1 MNTQVVDETNL
12 SLPLLLSVL
21 SGSTNAEWSMI
32 DERVLK
38 ATINDRACLV
48 SIVGGSQ
55 IRIFSPSALP
65 IPQDVSLQEL
75 VALAN
80 DVNSDLAW
88 TLRAYVSDEADLCFL
103 HSIYVDGGVNN
114 WNIGIS
120 LLAFLVECTI
130 VDEGVVRKRFTA
142 S

>member
-1 MNTQVVDETNL
+1 MNTQVIDEKSL
-12 SLPLLLSVL
+12 SLSLLQSTL
-21 SGSTNAEWSMI
+21 SGLTNEKWTTI
-32 DERVLK
+32 DERVLS
-38 ATINDRACLV
+38 ATINERACLV

-55 IRIFSPSALP
+55 IRIFSASVVPV
-65 IPQDVSLQEL
+65 PQGVSLHEL

-80 DVNSDLAW
+80 EVNSDLDW
-88 TLRAYVSDEADLCFL
+88 SLRAYVSDEADLCFL

-114 WNIGIS
+114 WNVGLS

-130 VDEGVVRKRFTA
+130 VDEGVVRKRVTA